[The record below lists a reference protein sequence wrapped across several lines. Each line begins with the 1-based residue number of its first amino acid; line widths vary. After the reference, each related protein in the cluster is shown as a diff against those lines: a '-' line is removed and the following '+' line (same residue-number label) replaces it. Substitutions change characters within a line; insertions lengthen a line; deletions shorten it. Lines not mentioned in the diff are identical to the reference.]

1 MTQLRTVSKQKG
13 MAMFVSLI
21 MLLLMTLIIVH
32 GARTSTLEIFIA
44 NNVQS
49 VAQAL
54 MRAEDS
60 ALGGETLVEVNYPGA
75 PTIDFSE
82 NAGDGLYTDLEIDVN
97 RLDWTEFTTERVGEG
112 DQLRE
117 YIIEYVGPVTALRGT
132 LAMGAGAASEKRYLY
147 RISGRGESSRGSTR
161 VVQTI
166 YATAE

>member
-1 MTQLRTVSKQKG
+1 

-44 NNVQS
+44 NNVQN

-60 ALGGETLVEVNYPGA
+60 ALSGETLIEVEYAGP
-75 PTIDFSE
+75 PTIYFSE
-82 NAGDGLYTDLEIDVN
+82 NKQDGLYTDLEIHIN
-97 RLDWTEFTTERVGEG
+97 RLDWSEFATEHVGDGE
-112 DQLRE
+112 QLRE
-117 YIIEYVGPVTALRGT
+117 YIIEYVGPVSALRGT
-132 LAMGAGAASEKRYLY
+132 LSIGAGAASEKRYLY

-161 VVQTI
+161 VVQAI